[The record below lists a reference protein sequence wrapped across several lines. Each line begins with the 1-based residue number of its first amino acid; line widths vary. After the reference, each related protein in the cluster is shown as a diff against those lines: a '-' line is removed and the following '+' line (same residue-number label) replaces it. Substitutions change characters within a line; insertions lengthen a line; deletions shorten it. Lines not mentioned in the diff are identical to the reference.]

1 MIDVDI
7 VLYSN
12 GGADANA
19 ITESGDSIY
28 FGYAK
33 NANIYR
39 LRVHPTGIWAGLAIR
54 AFYHPNGDKPPAQ
67 LCVDNYIPVPSLITA
82 NPGDGLIV
90 FEGTN
95 GTQVVTS
102 ANVKYHVSENAG
114 IEDGDTPNPGT
125 PAWVQLVETV
135 GAEAKSAK
143 ESADRA
149 QAALDELLKG
159 IRDGKFE
166 GSEGPQGP
174 AGPQGPV
181 GPQGPKGD
189 KGEPGENGKMGP
201 QGPRGFQG
209 PQGVPG
215 IQGPRGD
222 KGDIGDVGPQGPKG
236 ATGPQGPQGLK
247 GDTGP
252 EGPQGPKGEPGADGA
267 TGPVGPQGPKGAT
280 GPQGPQGPK
289 GATGPQGP
297 QGLKGEPGADGAT
310 GPKGATGPQG
320 PIGPQGVLGFLQQPS
335 STDWNHLTNPG
346 IYELST
352 GNTTNYPGKETD
364 KWILLVLTVGLT
376 WVTQLAYPVGIT
388 SNFHYQRESSAGNKF
403 TWGKWSKVT

>member
-1 MIDVDI
+1 MIDVDV

-19 ITESGDSIY
+19 ITEAGDSIY

-39 LRVHPTGIWAGLAIR
+39 LRVHPTGIWVGLAIR

-67 LCVDNYIPVPSLITA
+67 LCVDSFISVPSLITA
-82 NPGDGLIV
+82 NPGDGVIV
-90 FEGTN
+90 FEGTD
-95 GTQVVTS
+95 GTQVITS

-125 PAWVQLVETV
+125 PAWVQLVDTV
-135 GAEAKSAK
+135 GAEAKAAQDA
-143 ESADRA
+143 ADKA
-149 QAALDELLKG
+149 QQALDELLKG
-159 IRDGKFE
+159 IREGKFE

-189 KGEPGENGKMGP
+189 KGDPGENGKMGP

-222 KGDIGDVGPQGPKG
+222 KGDIGDPGPQGPEGARGPRGYKG
-236 ATGPQGPQGLK
+236 ETGAQGEQGPQG
-247 GDTGP
+247 
-252 EGPQGPKGEPGADGA
+252 EAGPQGE
-267 TGPVGPQGPKGAT
+267 
-280 GPQGPQGPK
+280 QGPQGE
-289 GATGPQGP
+289 TGPQ
-297 QGLKGEPGADGAT
+297 
-310 GPKGATGPQG
+310 GATGPQG
-320 PIGPQGVLGFLQQPS
+320 PIGPQGVLGFLQQAS
-335 STDWNHLTNPG
+335 STNWNYLTNPG

-352 GNTTNYPGKETD
+352 SNTSNYPASSSSF
-364 KWILLVLTVGLT
+364 WILLVLTVGGT
-376 WVTQLAYPVGIT
+376 WVTQLAFPIGVTANYI
-388 SNFHYQRESSAGNKF
+388 YQRESSTGTQH
-403 TWGKWSKVT
+403 TWGSWNKIS

>member
-39 LRVHPTGIWAGLAIR
+39 LRVHPTGIWVGLAIR

-67 LCVDNYIPVPSLITA
+67 LSVDNYIPVPSLITA

-125 PAWVQLVETV
+125 PAWVQLIETV

-143 ESADRA
+143 DSADRA

-236 ATGPQGPQGLK
+236 ATGPEGPQGPKGEPGADGAIGPKGDTGPQGPQGLK

-252 EGPQGPKGEPGADGA
+252 EGPQGPKGA
-267 TGPVGPQGPKGAT
+267 TGPEGPQGPKGAT
-280 GPQGPQGPK
+280 GPEGPQGPK
-289 GATGPQGP
+289 GDT
-297 QGLKGEPGADGAT
+297 
-310 GPKGATGPQG
+310 G

-335 STDWNHLTNPG
+335 STNWNHLTNPG

-352 GNTTNYPGKETD
+352 SNTTHYPGTETD
-364 KWILLVLTVGLT
+364 KWILLVLTVGQI
-376 WVTQLAYPVGIT
+376 WVTQLAFPIHIT
-388 SNFHYQRESSAGNKF
+388 SNFHYQRESSTGDQF
-403 TWGKWSKVT
+403 TWGAWSKVT

>member
-39 LRVHPTGIWAGLAIR
+39 LRVHPTGIWEGLAIR

-82 NPGDGLIV
+82 NPGDGIIV

-125 PAWVQLVETV
+125 PAWIQLIETV

-149 QAALDELLKG
+149 QSALDELLRG
-159 IRDGKFE
+159 IREGKFE

-222 KGDIGDVGPQGPKG
+222 KGDIGDIGPQGP
-236 ATGPQGPQGLK
+236 T
-247 GDTGP
+247 
-252 EGPQGPKGEPGADGA
+252 
-267 TGPVGPQGPKGAT
+267 
-280 GPQGPQGPK
+280 
-289 GATGPQGP
+289 
-297 QGLKGEPGADGAT
+297 
-310 GPKGATGPQG
+310 
-320 PIGPQGVLGFLQQPS
+320 GPQGVLGFLQQPS

-352 GNTTNYPGKETD
+352 GNTTHYPGTETN
-364 KWILLVLTVGLT
+364 KWILLVLTVGLV
-376 WVTQLAYPVGIT
+376 WVVQLAFPVGIT
-388 SNFHYQRESSAGNKF
+388 SNFHYQRESSTGNQF
-403 TWGKWSKVT
+403 TWGGWSKVS

>member
-39 LRVHPTGIWAGLAIR
+39 LRVHPTGIWVGLAIR

-67 LCVDNYIPVPSLITA
+67 LSVDNYIPVPSLITA

-125 PAWVQLVETV
+125 PAWVQLIETV

-143 ESADRA
+143 DSADRA

-159 IRDGKFE
+159 ICDGKFE

-236 ATGPQGPQGLK
+236 ATGPVGPQGLK

-280 GPQGPQGPK
+280 GPQGPQGLK
-289 GATGPQGP
+289 GDTGP
-297 QGLKGEPGADGAT
+297 E
-310 GPKGATGPQG
+310 
-320 PIGPQGVLGFLQQPS
+320 GPQGVLGFLQQPS

-352 GNTTNYPGKETD
+352 SNTTHYPGTETD
-364 KWILLVLTVGLT
+364 KWILLVLTVGLV
-376 WVTQLAYPVGIT
+376 WVVQLAYPVNIT
-388 SNFHYQRESSAGNKF
+388 SNFHYQRESSTGNKF
-403 TWGKWSKVT
+403 TWGAWNKVS

>member
-19 ITESGDSIY
+19 ITDAGDAIY

-39 LRVHPTGIWAGLAIR
+39 LHVHPTGIWTGLAIR

-67 LCVDNYIPVPSLITA
+67 LCVDNYISVPSLITSE
-82 NPGDGLIV
+82 PGDGVIV
-90 FEGTN
+90 FEGTD
-95 GTQVVTS
+95 GTQVITS
-102 ANVKYHVSENAG
+102 ANVKYHVSENSG

-125 PAWVQLVETV
+125 PAWVQLIETV

-143 ESADRA
+143 ESSDRA
-149 QAALDELLKG
+149 QSALDELLRG
-159 IRDGKFE
+159 IREGKFE

-189 KGEPGENGKMGP
+189 KGDPGENGKMGP

-222 KGDIGDVGPQGPKG
+222 KGDIGDPGPQGPEGERGPRGYKG
-236 ATGPQGPQGLK
+236 ETGAQGPQGEPGEDGAEGPQGPQGIP
-247 GDTGP
+247 GATGA
-252 EGPQGPKGEPGADGA
+252 QGPKGD
-267 TGPVGPQGPKGAT
+267 
-280 GPQGPQGPK
+280 
-289 GATGPQGP
+289 
-297 QGLKGEPGADGAT
+297 
-310 GPKGATGPQG
+310 TGPQG
-320 PIGPQGVLGFLQQPS
+320 PIGPQGVLGFLQQAS
-335 STDWNHLTNPG
+335 SSNWNELTNPG

-352 GNTTNYPGKETD
+352 SNTTNYPPASPSF
-364 KWILLVLTVGLT
+364 WILLVLTVGGT
-376 WVTQLAYPVGIT
+376 WVTQLAFPIGVT
-388 SNFHYQRESSAGNKF
+388 ANFFYQRESSTGTQH
-403 TWGKWSKVT
+403 TWGSWSRIS

>member
-39 LRVHPTGIWAGLAIR
+39 LRIHPTGIWVGLAIR

-67 LCVDNYIPVPSLITA
+67 LSVDNYIPVPSLITA

-125 PAWVQLVETV
+125 PAWVQLIETV

-236 ATGPQGPQGLK
+236 ATGPVGPQGLK

-267 TGPVGPQGPKGAT
+267 TGPKGDTGPVGPQGPKGAT
-280 GPQGPQGPK
+280 GP
-289 GATGPQGP
+289 
-297 QGLKGEPGADGAT
+297 E
-310 GPKGATGPQG
+310 
-320 PIGPQGVLGFLQQPS
+320 GPQGVLGFLQQPS

-352 GNTTNYPGKETD
+352 SNTTHYPGTETD
-364 KWILLVLTVGLT
+364 KWILLVLTVGQI
-376 WVTQLAYPVGIT
+376 WVTQLAFPIKIT
-388 SNFHYQRESSAGNKF
+388 SNFHYQRESSSGDKF
-403 TWGKWSKVT
+403 TWSTWNKIS

>member
-236 ATGPQGPQGLK
+236 ATGPEGPQGLK

-267 TGPVGPQGPKGAT
+267 TGPKG
-280 GPQGPQGPK
+280 
-289 GATGPQGP
+289 
-297 QGLKGEPGADGAT
+297 D
-310 GPKGATGPQG
+310 TGPQG

-335 STDWNHLTNPG
+335 STDWNRLTNPG

-352 GNTTNYPGKETD
+352 GNTTHYPGTETD
-364 KWILLVLTVGLT
+364 KWILLVLTVGQI
-376 WVTQLAYPVGIT
+376 WVIQLAFPIHIT
-388 SNFHYQRESSAGNKF
+388 SNFHYQRESSAGDKF
-403 TWGKWSKVT
+403 TWGSWSKVK

>member
-39 LRVHPTGIWAGLAIR
+39 LRVHPTGIWEGLAIR
-54 AFYHPNGDKPPAQ
+54 AFYHPDGDKPPAQ

-82 NPGDGLIV
+82 NPGDGIIV

-125 PAWVQLVETV
+125 PAWVQLVDTV

-149 QAALDELLKG
+149 QAALDDLLKG
-159 IRDGKFE
+159 IREGKFE

-222 KGDIGDVGPQGPKG
+222 KGDIGDTGPQGPVGPQGPRGYKG
-236 ATGPQGPQGLK
+236 ETGPQGPQG
-247 GDTGP
+247 
-252 EGPQGPKGEPGADGA
+252 EPGIDGA
-267 TGPVGPQGPKGAT
+267 E
-280 GPQGPQGPK
+280 GPQGPQGIPGATGAQGPK
-289 GATGPQGP
+289 GDTGPAGPQGP
-297 QGLKGEPGADGAT
+297 V
-310 GPKGATGPQG
+310 
-320 PIGPQGVLGFLQQPS
+320 GPQGVLGFLQQPS
-335 STDWNHLTNPG
+335 STDWNRLTNPG

-352 GNTTNYPGKETD
+352 GNTTHYPGTETD

-376 WVTQLAYPVGIT
+376 WVVQLAYPVGIT
-388 SNFHYQRESSAGNKF
+388 SNFHYQRESSTGNQF
-403 TWGKWSKVT
+403 TWGGWSKVS

>member
-39 LRVHPTGIWAGLAIR
+39 LRVHPTGIWEGLAIR

-82 NPGDGLIV
+82 NPGDGIIV

-125 PAWVQLVETV
+125 PAWVQLIETV

-149 QAALDELLKG
+149 QSALDELLRG
-159 IRDGKFE
+159 IREGKFE

-222 KGDIGDVGPQGPKG
+222 KGDIGDIGPQGPAGPQGPRGYKG
-236 ATGPQGPQGLK
+236 ETGPQGPQG
-247 GDTGP
+247 
-252 EGPQGPKGEPGADGA
+252 EPGIDGA
-267 TGPVGPQGPKGAT
+267 E
-280 GPQGPQGPK
+280 GPQGPQGIP
-289 GATGPQGP
+289 GATGAQGP
-297 QGLKGEPGADGAT
+297 RGE
-310 GPKGATGPQG
+310 TGPQG
-320 PIGPQGVLGFLQQPS
+320 PIGPQGMLGFLQQTTE
-335 STDWNHLTNPG
+335 TDLNNIKVPGFYEMAYPG
-346 IYELST
+346 ISNSPFSS
-352 GNTTNYPGKETD
+352 GNHWWNMMVVTIGGAWVWQLIFPTDADGQNAPIYTRSFTNTIWTP
-364 KWILLVLTVGLT
+364 WHRI
-376 WVTQLAYPVGIT
+376 QP
-388 SNFHYQRESSAGNKF
+388 S
-403 TWGKWSKVT
+403 

>member
-39 LRVHPTGIWAGLAIR
+39 LRVHPTGIWEGLAVR

-82 NPGDGLIV
+82 NPGDGIIV

-125 PAWVQLVETV
+125 PAWVQLIETV

-149 QAALDELLKG
+149 QSALDELLRG
-159 IRDGKFE
+159 IREGKFE

-181 GPQGPKGD
+181 GPQG
-189 KGEPGENGKMGP
+189 
-201 QGPRGFQG
+201 
-209 PQGVPG
+209 
-215 IQGPRGD
+215 
-222 KGDIGDVGPQGPKG
+222 
-236 ATGPQGPQGLK
+236 
-247 GDTGP
+247 
-252 EGPQGPKGEPGADGA
+252 
-267 TGPVGPQGPKGAT
+267 
-280 GPQGPQGPK
+280 
-289 GATGPQGP
+289 
-297 QGLKGEPGADGAT
+297 
-310 GPKGATGPQG
+310 
-320 PIGPQGVLGFLQQPS
+320 VLGFLQQPS
-335 STDWNHLTNPG
+335 SSDWNNLDNPG

-352 GNTTNYPGKETD
+352 GNTTNYPGTEID
-364 KWILLVLTVGLT
+364 KWILLVLTVGGT
-376 WVTQLAYPVGIT
+376 WITQLAFPVGIT
-388 SNFHYQRESSAGNKF
+388 ATFFYQRESTVKSGTYHSWGAWNKL
-403 TWGKWSKVT
+403 S